1 MQIVIKVGDNTTHDA
16 LCFRE
21 HVNNTRDKN
30 DDSILNIC
38 HPRLWLLSLRVPV
51 EDKLSHRGVRN
62 ITSKLRCQHHG
73 LNLDD
78 ILLTLCKEVKYRIK

>member
-38 HPRLWLLSLRVPV
+38 HPRLWLLSLRVPG
-51 EDKLSHRGVRN
+51 EDKLSQ
-62 ITSKLRCQHHG
+62 SEEQHF
-73 LNLDD
+73 
-78 ILLTLCKEVKYRIK
+78 

>member
-38 HPRLWLLSLRVPV
+38 HPRLRLLSLRVPG
-51 EDKLSHRGVRN
+51 EDKLSHR
-62 ITSKLRCQHHG
+62 
-73 LNLDD
+73 
-78 ILLTLCKEVKYRIK
+78 EE